1 MTAMTGMPT
10 VAVVEDN
17 ADNRLLVAAIL
28 EERYTV
34 REYVSGAEALAAFAA
49 DPPDVVL
56 LDISLPGMD
65 GTAVLA
71 HLRADA
77 RLRTLPVVA
86 FTAYAR
92 DGDRARYLAAGF
104 DGYVAKP
111 IVDEAH
117 LLRTLADCVAR
128 PRG

>member
-1 MTAMTGMPT
+1 MPT

-17 ADNRLLVAAIL
+17 ADSRLLVAAIL
-28 EERYTV
+28 EERYAV
-34 REYVSGAEALAAFAA
+34 RAYASGAEALAAFAA

-71 HLRADA
+71 RLRADADA
-77 RLRTLPVVA
+77 RLRAVPVIA

-111 IVDEAH
+111 IVDETH
-117 LLRTLADCVAR
+117 LLRTLADCLAR
-128 PRG
+128 G